1 MSESRKVN
9 VYYELAD
16 CIVDEQGK
24 YFAAYDRTETP
35 QGWAHRSK
43 HRNLMQYSDRVW
55 AEDEYGVRF
64 LKNRYESLSSARVD
78 MKEFF
83 WIKLKSQTV

>member
-1 MSESRKVN
+1 MN
-9 VYYELAD
+9 VFYELAD
-16 CIVDEQGK
+16 CMLNEQGK
-24 YFAAYDRTETP
+24 YFAAYGRTETSDI
-35 QGWAHRSK
+35 GTSK
-43 HRNLMQYSDRVW
+43 YRNLMQYSDRVW

-64 LKNRYESLSSARVD
+64 LKNRYEHIRDAKVD

>member
-1 MSESRKVN
+1 MN

-16 CIVDEQGK
+16 CIVDPKLGK

-64 LKNRYESLSSARVD
+64 LKNRYESLGSARVD

>member
-1 MSESRKVN
+1 MPESRKMN
-9 VYYELAD
+9 VFYELAD
-16 CIVDEQGK
+16 CIVDEKGK
-24 YFAAYDRTETP
+24 YFAAYDRTETSDI
-35 QGWAHRSK
+35 GTSK
-43 HRNLMQYSDRVW
+43 YRNLMQYSDRVW

-64 LKNRYESLSSARVD
+64 LKNRYEHIRDARVD

>member
-1 MSESRKVN
+1 MN
-9 VYYELAD
+9 IFYELAD
-16 CIVDEQGK
+16 CIVDEKGK
-24 YFAAYDRTETP
+24 YFAAYDRTETSDI
-35 QGWAHRSK
+35 GTSK
-43 HRNLMQYSDRVW
+43 YRNLMQYSDRVW

-64 LKNRYESLSSARVD
+64 LKNRYESLSTAQVD